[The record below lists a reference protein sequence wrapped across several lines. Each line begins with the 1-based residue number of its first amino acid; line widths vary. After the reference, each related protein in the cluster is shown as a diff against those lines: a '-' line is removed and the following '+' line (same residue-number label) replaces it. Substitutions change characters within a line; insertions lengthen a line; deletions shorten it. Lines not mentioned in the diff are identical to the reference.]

1 MFNDISKTYDVTN
14 RVLSFGIDRKWRE
27 IACKE
32 SFNFYN
38 KSHIGTILDVACGT
52 GDMCENWDKYA
63 KKLDIN
69 IDNIFGVD
77 PSTGMLDEA
86 KKKRLHTEFIKAE
99 AKDLPFKN
107 ESVDILSISYG
118 LRNVIDREDGLK
130 EFYRVLKN
138 DGLLVILE
146 FTKKKNR
153 TFSTVIRDLYM
164 QKLLPIIG
172 GVISRNFGAY
182 SYLPNSIDHF
192 LTKDNL
198 VSELENIGFNIL
210 KVKSYSM
217 DISTMFIARK

>member
-1 MFNDISKTYDVTN
+1 
-14 RVLSFGIDRKWRE
+14 
-27 IACKE
+27 
-32 SFNFYN
+32 
-38 KSHIGTILDVACGT
+38 
-52 GDMCENWDKYA
+52 MCENWDKYA

-182 SYLPNSIDHF
+182 GYLPNSIDHF

-198 VSELENIGFNIL
+198 VSELENIGFNML
-210 KVKSYSM
+210 KVESYSM